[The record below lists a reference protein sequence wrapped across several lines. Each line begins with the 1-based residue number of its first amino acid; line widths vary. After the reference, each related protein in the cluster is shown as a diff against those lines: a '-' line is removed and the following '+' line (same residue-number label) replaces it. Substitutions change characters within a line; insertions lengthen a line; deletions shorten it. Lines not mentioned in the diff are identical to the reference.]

1 MVAGQGLATFLD
13 DGGASPDDRWR
24 IAAAVVVVSSFATVR
39 GVWSRVACV
48 CACVHVCVCLCAC
61 VCLCVCAHVHV
72 CVRGVCCG
80 VTCVWCV

>member
-48 CACVHVCVCLCAC
+48 CACACVRVRACVHVVVRVCTCAC
-61 VCLCVCAHVHV
+61 AYAWRSVT
-72 CVRGVCCG
+72 CG
-80 VTCVWCV
+80 VFSL